1 MIALGSLRLDPL
13 HAAGGGADGGAG
25 VTIENLDRGL
35 LIGSAVL
42 IVAIVAVRVASR
54 TALPSLLLY
63 LALGVVLGQDV
74 IGIEFDDTELTRTL
88 GYAALVI
95 ILAEGG
101 LTTHWRTIRPSIP
114 AAAMLATVGV
124 GVSVVITGAAAHYLL
139 DLPWQV
145 SFLLGAI
152 VSSTDAAAV
161 FSILR
166 LLPLR
171 PRLVGVLEAESG
183 FNDAPIVILTVAL
196 STTEAFGAQ
205 DLGELLVFLVLE
217 LLG

>member
-1 MIALGSLRLDPL
+1 VTTLGSLRLDPL
-13 HAAGGGADGGAG
+13 HAAGGGSDGGAG

-124 GVSVVITGAAAHYLL
+124 GVSVVITARSC
-139 DLPWQV
+139 PRP
-145 SFLLGAI
+145 
-152 VSSTDAAAV
+152 T
-161 FSILR
+161 
-166 LLPLR
+166 R
-171 PRLVGVLEAESG
+171 PRSSRSCGCCRSG
-183 FNDAPIVILTVAL
+183 PGWSGCWRPSPG
-196 STTEAFGAQ
+196 STTPRSSS
-205 DLGELLVFLVLE
+205 
-217 LLG
+217 